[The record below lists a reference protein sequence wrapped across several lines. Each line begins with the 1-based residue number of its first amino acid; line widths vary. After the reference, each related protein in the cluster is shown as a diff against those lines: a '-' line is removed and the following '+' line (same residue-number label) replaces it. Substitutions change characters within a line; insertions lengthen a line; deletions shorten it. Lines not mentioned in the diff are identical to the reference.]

1 MWLHV
6 CYNIYGIMQYDVVN
20 KTCWWFCKIR
30 RSVHEIDSAL
40 VKAFTSSCRD
50 KLYDGSS
57 SVVTSNHIQ
66 PILRSLGWRGR
77 IANYFQACR
86 LHGSVFLLSLATQRH
101 ATRRWKRCPL
111 NTLENYVFMS
121 FAQCSVAPIAIAMK
135 RCYRS
140 DSYLKLSLFQR
151 SSAQRSAGGNR
162 P

>member
-1 MWLHV
+1 M
-6 CYNIYGIMQYDVVN
+6 
-20 KTCWWFCKIR
+20 
-30 RSVHEIDSAL
+30 
-40 VKAFTSSCRD
+40 KAFTSSCRD

-135 RCYRS
+135 RCCRS
-140 DSYLKLSLFQR
+140 DSYRKLSL
-151 SSAQRSAGGNR
+151 SQRSAGGNSCISTEPVR
-162 P
+162 QSGKCPRSSTATLCLNRQHNFAF